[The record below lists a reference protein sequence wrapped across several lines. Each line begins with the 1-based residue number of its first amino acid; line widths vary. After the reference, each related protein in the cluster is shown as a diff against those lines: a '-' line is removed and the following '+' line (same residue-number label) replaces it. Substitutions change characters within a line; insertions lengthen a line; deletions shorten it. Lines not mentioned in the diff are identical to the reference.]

1 MNYFHVFWSTVIFN
15 YYYYIKLYF
24 LTLFRNQTAFFFLIS
39 IYIYYTKV
47 KFDIFRRFLFL
58 TWKALSKINFELYIY
73 QAYYVTI

>member
-1 MNYFHVFWSTVIFN
+1 MISILWIIFYDENVFWSTVIFN

-58 TWKALSKINFELYIY
+58 TWKA
-73 QAYYVTI
+73 

>member
-1 MNYFHVFWSTVIFN
+1 MISILWIIFMFFGLPSFSITIIISN
-15 YYYYIKLYF
+15 SIF

-58 TWKALSKINFELYIY
+58 TWKA
-73 QAYYVTI
+73 